1 MCCIY
6 TDNYGMSVGTDWAR
20 SIAAFLG
27 VVEGDSSKGAGR
39 LTGAAMG
46 WAHGDGEGVV

>member
-1 MCCIY
+1 M
-6 TDNYGMSVGTDWAR
+6 NSPMSVGTDWAR

-27 VVEGDSSKGAGR
+27 VVKGDSSKGAER

-46 WAHGDGEGVV
+46 WAHGDSE